1 MRGKYSIRTA
11 VKESIPSARKMTDI
25 IAPPISLPPRRSQVA
40 AFTRSISG
48 LVFTQA
54 NKQGKQRIKIDS
66 TGNNNFVALMCTL
79 Q

>member
-1 MRGKYSIRTA
+1 MHTA
-11 VKESIPSARKMTDI
+11 VKESIPSVSIMTDI
-25 IAPPISLPPRRSQVA
+25 IAPPISLPPLQSQVA
-40 AFTRSISG
+40 AFAHSISG